1 LLIAAGRTRQPKEHD
16 RAPAYQPRSR
26 KSAPGTWTEE
36 RILAALRD
44 WFVTFGETPLSYE
57 WSPRSA
63 ELLGLP
69 MAGARRWMREYPRW
83 PSTAT
88 VCRHFGLWAEAV
100 RAANLPPAR
109 VVAPGR
115 GLAERVEAARRLS
128 AAGHGAAEI
137 AALLDISAR
146 TVRAYLTA
154 GSCRD
159 CGGPAVTT
167 DRCPRCAARR
177 SSQPH
182 WTREQVIRAVRAWVR
197 EERRAPTTGDWTPTG
212 DATRKWGREYPRWPS
227 YVTVSTLFGSWR
239 KGLEAA
245 GVRSRRKRWDPDAIT
260 AALRKFAA
268 VNGRAPTS
276 ADLQRY
282 EELPSP
288 GTVRAHHGS
297 LQAALGAANLRV
309 QRRRWDRDLIVTAI
323 LRYAR
328 EHGRLPTSRDLSR
341 STAAHPHSTTVLQQ
355 FGNWSAAIA
364 AASAQLGTGSRSVAR
379 RDELDGRRATAISD
393 PAVSDKAFLRTKN
406 KETTSGRK

>member
-1 LLIAAGRTRQPKEHD
+1 VAASAARQARPSTLSPIVGRGRARQPQAGDEG
-16 RAPAYQPRSR
+16 RVYQPRLR
-26 KSAPGTWTEE
+26 KSPPGTWTDE

-69 MAGARRWMREYPRW
+69 MAGARRWMRGYPRW

-88 VCRHFGLWAEAV
+88 VCRHFSLWSDAV

-109 VVAPGR
+109 AIAPGR
-115 GLAERVEAARRLS
+115 GLAERIEAARRLS
-128 AAGHGAAEI
+128 AAGYGTAEI

-146 TVRAYLTA
+146 TVRSYLTA

-177 SSQPH
+177 ASQPH
-182 WTREQVIRAVRAWVR
+182 WTRGQVIRAVRAWVR
-197 EERRAPTTGDWTPTG
+197 EERRAPTTADWTPTG

-227 YVTVSTLFGSWR
+227 YMTVSTLFGSWR
-239 KGLEAA
+239 AGLEAA
-245 GVRSRRKRWDPDAIT
+245 GVRSRGRHWEPDAIT

-268 VNGRAPTS
+268 VNGRAPTA
-276 ADLQRY
+276 ADLQHD

-288 GTVRAHHGS
+288 GTVRAHYGS
-297 LQAALGAANLRV
+297 LQAALDAAKLRV
-309 QRRRWDRDLIVTAI
+309 RRRRWDHRLIVAAI
-323 LRYAR
+323 MCYAD
-328 EHGRLPTSRDLSR
+328 EHSRLPTSRDWNR
-341 STAAHPHSTTVLQQ
+341 STAGHPHATTVLQQ
-355 FGNWSAAIA
+355 FGSWSAAMA
-364 AASAQLGTGSRSVAR
+364 AASAQLRPPIR
-379 RDELDGRRATAISD
+379 RQTRRGR
-393 PAVSDKAFLRTKN
+393 
-406 KETTSGRK
+406 